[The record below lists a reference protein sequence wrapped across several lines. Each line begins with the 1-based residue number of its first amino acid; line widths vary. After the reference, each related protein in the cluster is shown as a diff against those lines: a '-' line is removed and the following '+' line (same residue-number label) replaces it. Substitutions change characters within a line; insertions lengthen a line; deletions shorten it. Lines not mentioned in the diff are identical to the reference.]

1 MKRSTSQGQAM
12 RSIFGRSRVIQRDV
26 PPAGNSV
33 RNMSEMERARSS
45 MAQPS
50 SQARHGQ
57 NLDAGASCE
66 SRGPAFPDEPNSTA
80 ETRAGKAAFVSFS
93 SRQYKPGPPR

>member
-26 PPAGNSV
+26 GPAGNSV
-33 RNMSEMERARSS
+33 RNMSEMERGRSS

-50 SQARHGQ
+50 SQARYGQ
-57 NLDAGASCE
+57 NLDAGASLKAGGLR
-66 SRGPAFPDEPNSTA
+66 SPTRGTLLLK
-80 ETRAGKAAFVSFS
+80 TRVGKAAFVSLS
-93 SRQYKPGPPR
+93 SRQYKRGP